1 MNGSCFMAR
10 ERVQIFN
17 LVWQL
22 SWAWAGQSASAV
34 GGASHRIAGGFATH
48 VDRSLADIIVFYWL
62 RLEQVHVLGQGVSV
76 AGL

>member
-1 MNGSCFMAR
+1 MEVVSWP

-22 SWAWAGQSASAV
+22 RWPWEV
-34 GGASHRIAGGFATH
+34 GGASHSHRIAGGFATH

-62 RLEQVHVLGQGVSV
+62 RLEQVLALGQGVSV
-76 AGL
+76 AVL